1 MASQGAIR
9 AGKAFVELFTKDA
22 KLRKGLDA
30 AKQRLNA
37 FGKFTAS
44 IGLKVAA
51 FGSAVLAPFGLAI
64 RAGSD
69 LQETMNKFNVVFG
82 ENAKAVKAWGDEYGK
97 QVGRSE
103 RQIAD
108 FMASNQDLL
117 VPMGFEEG
125 AATKMSKQITQLSVD
140 LASFNN
146 MQDTDTLRDLQ
157 AALTGS
163 GEVMKKYGVIVS
175 QAAVNQELLNMKLN
189 PKTATEAEKAQAR
202 FNIILRGTT
211 AAQGDAI
218 RSADSWANQKKALA
232 AQIENVAGK
241 IGSVLLPV
249 VTPLLM
255 QVNRGVELLGGFIEK
270 NQELVK
276 YVAIGGVALV
286 AAGAAFLTL
295 GGMAIFAGAAI
306 GGLTTI
312 MSLAGTVIGAVL
324 SPVAL
329 LTAAVLGGAA
339 ALLYYTG
346 VGGKAIAWIQSKFTG
361 LGGTA
366 GEVFS
371 SIKNAMAA
379 GDYKKA
385 AEILWLALNVAWIA
399 GINQLNAKVG
409 EWKAYFLELW
419 YGTIDQASKY
429 FTDSWAD
436 LQNTWTT
443 VTQFFGDAWDAVM
456 NRVQKVWS
464 TVGGSIING
473 IDSMMDYLKVINPAL
488 KSVLPESGEF
498 RFRAKEMTGVG
509 LSSSEID
516 EATEKSVAKRIEE
529 TEGRRREIE
538 NQRLGANQV
547 LTEGAQRRR
556 SGREQ
561 AQDNAQRKADNELKA
576 AQDAL
581 AQAMRETSSQISD
594 SADKVQNGETKTV
607 QAAKTASAPGGAF
620 DEAKQSTSSS
630 GGNSGDLRT
639 KEGMDTLARLINMNG
654 GDSVQDDQ
662 LATLKRILTAVSNGQ
677 QIKVVRSG

>member
-1 MASQGAIR
+1 M
-9 AGKAFVELFTKDA
+9 ELFTKDA

-37 FGKFTAS
+37 FGKFTAG
-44 IGLKVAA
+44 IGVKMAA

-64 RAGSD
+64 KAGSD

-82 ENAKAVKAWGDEYGK
+82 ENSKAVKAWGDEYGK

-117 VPMGFEEG
+117 VPMGFEED
-125 AATKMSKQITQLSVD
+125 AATNMSKQITQLSVD

-175 QAAVNQELLNMKLN
+175 QAAVNQELLNMKLD

-241 IGSVLLPV
+241 IGNVLLPV

-255 QVNRGVELLGGFIEK
+255 QVNKGVELFGGFIEK

-276 YVAIGGVALV
+276 YVALGGVVLLV
-286 AAGAAFLTL
+286 AGAAFLTL

-306 GGLTTI
+306 GGLTT
-312 MSLAGTVIGAVL
+312 MMALAGTVIGAVL
-324 SPVAL
+324 SPVGL
-329 LTAAVLGGAA
+329 LTAAVVGGAG

-346 VGGKAIAWIQSKFTG
+346 VGGKAIAWIKDQFSG
-361 LGGTA
+361 LGGTVSK
-366 GEVFS
+366 VFAA
-371 SIKNAMAA
+371 IKNAMAA

-385 AEILWLALNVAWIA
+385 AEILWLGIKVAFLA
-399 GINQLNAKVG
+399 GTNQLMAKVG
-409 EWKAYFLELW
+409 EWKAYFLNIW
-419 YGTIDQASKY
+419 YGTIDDASKY
-429 FTDSWAD
+429 FIDSWAN
-436 LQNTWTT
+436 LRSNWES
-443 VTQFFGDAWDAVM
+443 VTQFFGDAWDTVM

-464 TVGGSIING
+464 VVGGSIING
-473 IDSMMDYLKVINPAL
+473 IGHTMNMLKVLNPAL
-488 KSVLPESGEF
+488 MKVLPSTGEF
-498 RFRAKEMTGVG
+498 RFRAKEATGAN
-509 LSSSEID
+509 LTSEEID
-516 EATEKSVAKRIEE
+516 NATNASIANRNQGSEKNL
-529 TEGRRREIE
+529 REIE
-538 NQRLGANQV
+538 NTRSGANQAV
-547 LTEGAQRRR
+547 DGDAQ
-556 SGREQ
+556 GRIANQQQSEADAKQ
-561 AQDNAQRKADNELKA
+561 KANDELAA
-576 AQDAL
+576 AQTAL
-581 AQAMRETSSQISD
+581 ADAMREASNELSD
-594 SADKVQNGETKTV
+594 SAEKTKNGETKTE
-607 QAAKTASAPGGAF
+607 QAAKAANAPGGSLK
-620 DEAKQSTSSS
+620 EASQSIS
-630 GGNSGDLRT
+630 GGSGDLRS
-639 KEGMDTLARLINMNG
+639 KEGIDTLAKLINMTG
-654 GDSVQDDQ
+654 EKTVQEDQ
-662 LATLKRILTAVSNGQ
+662 LTTLKRILTALSNGQ
-677 QIKVVRSG
+677 QVEVLRSS